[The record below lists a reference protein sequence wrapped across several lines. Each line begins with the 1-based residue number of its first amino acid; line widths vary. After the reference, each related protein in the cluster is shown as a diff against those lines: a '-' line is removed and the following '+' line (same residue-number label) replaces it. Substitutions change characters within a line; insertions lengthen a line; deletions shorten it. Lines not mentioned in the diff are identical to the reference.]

1 MTERTNQTDQQ
12 DAPVISVIMPA
23 YQAQQ
28 YIAQAIASVQKQTY
42 EEPWELLVIDDCS
55 TDGTMQVVRQLA
67 ADPRIRYLRMK
78 KNRGPAAAR
87 NLGILKRSEER
98 RVGKEC

>member
-1 MTERTNQTDQQ
+1 MTEHTNQTDQQ
-12 DAPVISVIMPA
+12 EAPVISVIMPA

-42 EEPWELLVIDDCS
+42 EEPWELLVFDDCS

-67 ADPRIRYLRMK
+67 ADPRIRYLRM
-78 KNRGPAAAR
+78 
-87 NLGILKRSEER
+87 
-98 RVGKEC
+98 